1 MIKNQ
6 FLNIYI
12 CKKFRTLKKLLNETI
27 IYGIGAIMPRVIV
40 VLLNYLF
47 IKHINVNDFAIFTN
61 LYALISF
68 VNIVLSFGFETAY
81 FRFSSNKDDEQRV
94 FNTSFWFLAAL
105 SLVFLLLVLLF
116 NQPIANLFGYSK
128 TPEFIRWFAWIAFF
142 DNLLVIPLAWLR
154 FHNKPIK
161 YAAVRVIQA
170 IFQSI
175 FVIALFLYIPQALSA
190 KFGLQEKVTYPF
202 YSNLAASFL
211 GFILVLP
218 ILLKLKFQ
226 FSKHLFIQMIKY
238 SWPIMI
244 AGLAFMVNEN
254 FDKFIQKFI
263 IDDGAAG
270 AYGGCYKMAVLMTLF
285 VTAYRMGIEPF
296 FFKQMQN
303 ENAKLTYAKVT
314 EYFSFFASIVAL
326 GIIANVSWI
335 KLLLVPNS
343 SYWIAINII
352 PIIVIANLFF
362 GIYYNLSTWY
372 KVTDRTRVG
381 TYISWS
387 GAILTIVLNLVLLPK
402 YGFMV
407 SAWVTLAAYFTMMVL
422 SYFLGQ
428 KYYPIPYRMK
438 KISFFIVLLAIFSY
452 IIANLSNYNF
462 WIGNLLFLFYT
473 GILLYTEKDMLL
485 SRIRKN

>member
-1 MIKNQ
+1 M
-6 FLNIYI
+6 
-12 CKKFRTLKKLLNETI
+12 KKLLNETI

-47 IKHINVNDFAIFTN
+47 IKNINNSDFAIFTN

-68 VNIVLSFGFETAY
+68 INIVLSFGFETAY
-81 FRFSSNKDDEQRV
+81 FRFSSDKNNEQKV
-94 FNTSFWFLAAL
+94 FYTSFWFLTIF
-105 SLVFLLLVLLF
+105 SSVFLILVLLF
-116 NQPIANLFGYSK
+116 NQPIADVFGYSK
-128 TPEFIRWFAWIAFF
+128 TPEFIKWFAWIAFF

-161 YAAVRVIQA
+161 YTAVRVIQA

-175 FVIALFLYIPQALSA
+175 FVIALFLYIPQNVIFN
-190 KFGLQEKVTYPF
+190 FGLKEKVAYPF
-202 YSNLAASFL
+202 YSNLASSFL
-211 GFILVLP
+211 GFLLVLP
-218 ILLKLKFQ
+218 IIFKVKFQ
-226 FSKHLFIQMIKY
+226 FSKDLFLQMIKY

-326 GIIANVSWI
+326 GIIANVSWL

-381 TYISWS
+381 TYISWV
-387 GAILTIVLNLVLLPK
+387 GAIITIVLNFALLK
-402 YGFMV
+402 TYGFMV

-438 KISFFIVLLAIFSY
+438 KIVSFIILLGIFTY
-452 IIANLSNYNF
+452 IISSVFNYNF
-462 WIGNLLFLFYT
+462 WIGNILFIIYT
-473 GILLYTEKDMLL
+473 GILLYTEKDMIL
-485 SRIRKN
+485 SKIKKN

>member
-1 MIKNQ
+1 
-6 FLNIYI
+6 
-12 CKKFRTLKKLLNETI
+12 
-27 IYGIGAIMPRVIV
+27 MPRIIV

-47 IKHINVNDFAIFTN
+47 IKNINNEDFAIFTN

-68 VNIVLSFGFETAY
+68 INIVLSFGFETAY
-81 FRFSSNKDDEQRV
+81 FRFSSDKDNEQKV
-94 FNTSFWFLAAL
+94 FNTSFWFLTGL
-105 SLVFLLLVLLF
+105 STVFLILVLFF
-116 NQPIANLFGYSK
+116 NQSIANVFGYK
-128 TPEFIRWFAWIAFF
+128 QTPEFIRWFAWIAFF
-142 DNLLVIPLAWLR
+142 DNLLVIPLAWFR
-154 FHNKPIK
+154 FHNKPIR
-161 YAAVRVIQA
+161 YTAIRVTQAV
-170 IFQSI
+170 FQSI
-175 FVIALFLYIPQALSA
+175 FAIALFLYIPQEISLQL
-190 KFGLQEKVTYPF
+190 GLKEKVSYPF

-211 GFILVLP
+211 GVLLVLP
-218 ILLKLKFQ
+218 IILKVKFQ
-226 FSKHLFIQMIKY
+226 FSKDLFLQMIKY
-238 SWPIMI
+238 SLPIMI

-263 IDDGAAG
+263 IDDGEAG

-335 KLLLVPNS
+335 KFLLVPNS
-343 SYWIAINII
+343 SYWIALNII

-381 TYISWS
+381 TYISWT
-387 GAILTIVLNLVLLPK
+387 GAIITIILNLSLLRQ

-438 KISFFIVLLAIFSY
+438 KIAFFIVLLAIFSY
-452 IIANLSNYNF
+452 AIVEFFDYNF
-462 WIGNLLFLFYT
+462 WIGNLLFLVYT
-473 GILLYTEKDMLL
+473 GILIYSEKDLLL
-485 SRIRKN
+485 SKIKRN

>member
-1 MIKNQ
+1 
-6 FLNIYI
+6 
-12 CKKFRTLKKLLNETI
+12 LKKLLNETI
-27 IYGIGAIMPRVIV
+27 IYGIGAIMPRIIV

-47 IKHINVNDFAIFTN
+47 IKNINNSDFAIFTN

-81 FRFSSNKDDEQRV
+81 FRFSSDKDNEQKV
-94 FNTSFWFLAAL
+94 FNTSFWFLTGL
-105 SLVFLLLVLLF
+105 STIFLVLVLLF
-116 NQPIANLFGYSK
+116 NQPIANLFGYEK
-128 TPEFIRWFAWIAFF
+128 TPEFIKWFAWIAFF
-142 DNLLVIPLAWLR
+142 DNLLVIPLAWFR

-161 YAAVRVIQA
+161 YTAIRVIQA
-170 IFQSI
+170 VFQSI
-175 FVIALFLYIPQALSA
+175 FAIALFLYIPQEFSFKL
-190 KFGLQEKVTYPF
+190 GLKEKVSYPF
-202 YSNLAASFL
+202 FSNLAASAL
-211 GFILVLP
+211 GFLLVLP
-218 ILLKLKFQ
+218 IILKVKFQ
-226 FSKHLFIQMIKY
+226 FSKDLFLQMIKY
-238 SWPIMI
+238 SWPVMI

-263 IDDGAAG
+263 IDDAEAG

-314 EYFSFFASIVAL
+314 EYFSFFASVVAL

-381 TYISWS
+381 TYISWT
-387 GAILTIVLNLVLLPK
+387 GAIITIALNFLLLRK

-407 SAWVTLAAYFTMMVL
+407 SAWVTLAAYFVMMVL

-452 IIANLSNYNF
+452 MIVKLFNYNF
-462 WIGNLLFLFYT
+462 WVGNLLFLLYA
-473 GILLYTEKDMLL
+473 GILIYSEKDMLL

>member
-1 MIKNQ
+1 M
-6 FLNIYI
+6 
-12 CKKFRTLKKLLNETI
+12 KKLLNETI
-27 IYGIGAIMPRVIV
+27 IYGIGAIMPRIIV

-47 IKHINVNDFAIFTN
+47 IKNINNSDFAIFTN

-81 FRFSSNKDDEQRV
+81 FRFSSNKENEQKV
-94 FNTSFWFLAAL
+94 FNTSFWFLTGL
-105 SLVFLLLVLLF
+105 STVFLILVLLF
-116 NQPIANLFGYSK
+116 NQPIADLFNYSN

-142 DNLLVIPLAWLR
+142 DNLLVIPLAWFR

-161 YAAVRVIQA
+161 YTAIRVIQA
-170 IFQSI
+170 VFQSI
-175 FVIALFLYIPQALSA
+175 FAIALFLYIPQEFSVKL
-190 KFGLQEKVTYPF
+190 GLKEKVAYPF
-202 YSNLAASFL
+202 YSNLAASLL

-218 ILLKLKFQ
+218 VVLKVKFQ
-226 FSKHLFIQMIKY
+226 FSKSLFTEMIKY

-254 FDKFIQKFI
+254 FDKFIQRFLI
-263 IDDGAAG
+263 EDADAG

-296 FFKQMQN
+296 FFKQMNN
-303 ENAKLTYAKVT
+303 ENAKKTYAQVT

-335 KLLLVPNS
+335 KMLLVPNS

-381 TYISWS
+381 TYISWT
-387 GAILTIVLNLVLLPK
+387 GAIITIILNFTLLKK

-407 SAWVTLAAYFTMMVL
+407 SAWVTLAAYFSMMIL
-422 SYFLGQ
+422 SYWLGQ

-438 KISFFIVLLAIFSY
+438 KIFLFLGILIVFSFV
-452 IIANLSNYNF
+452 IAYFFNYNF
-462 WIGNLLFLFYT
+462 WIGNLLFLIYA
-473 GILLYTEKDMLL
+473 GILIYTEKNTLL

>member
-1 MIKNQ
+1 
-6 FLNIYI
+6 
-12 CKKFRTLKKLLNETI
+12 LKKLLNETI
-27 IYGIGAIMPRVIV
+27 IYGIGAIMPRIIV

-47 IKHINVNDFAIFTN
+47 IKNINNSDFAIFTN

-81 FRFSSNKDDEQRV
+81 FRFSSDKDNEQKV
-94 FNTSFWFLAAL
+94 FNTSFWFLTGL
-105 SLVFLLLVLLF
+105 STVFLILVLLF
-116 NQPIANLFGYSK
+116 NQPIANVFGYEK
-128 TPEFIRWFAWIAFF
+128 TPEFIKWFAWIAFF
-142 DNLLVIPLAWLR
+142 DNLLVIPLAWFR

-161 YAAVRVIQA
+161 YTAIRVIQA
-170 IFQSI
+170 VFQSI
-175 FVIALFLYIPQALSA
+175 FAIALFLYIPQEFSFKL
-190 KFGLQEKVTYPF
+190 GLKEKVAYSF
-202 YSNLAASFL
+202 FSNLAASGL
-211 GFILVLP
+211 GFLLVLP
-218 ILLKLKFQ
+218 IILKVKFQ
-226 FSKHLFIQMIKY
+226 FSRDLFLQMIKY
-238 SWPIMI
+238 SWPVMI

-263 IDDGAAG
+263 INDAEAG

-314 EYFSFFASIVAL
+314 EYFSFFASVVAL

-381 TYISWS
+381 TYISWT
-387 GAILTIVLNLVLLPK
+387 GAVITIALNFLFLKK

-407 SAWVTLAAYFTMMVL
+407 SAWVTLAAYFIMMVL

-438 KISFFIVLLAIFSY
+438 KISFFIILLAVFSY
-452 IIANLSNYNF
+452 IIVELFDYNF
-462 WIGNLLFLFYT
+462 WIGNLLFLIYA
-473 GILLYTEKDMLL
+473 GILIYSEKDLLL